1 MIISHIYGTIWVEFD
16 VMLLSV
22 CEYFDHGRKESHT
35 LLKSVNK
42 ISLYYLVYRETV

>member
-1 MIISHIYGTIWVEFD
+1 MYGTMWVEFD

-22 CEYFDHGRKESHT
+22 CDYCEHRCRESHT

-42 ISLYYLVYRETV
+42 INLYYLVYRETV